1 MYLHSTLA
9 NVRNPG
15 DLFSCDAPRRTAGR
29 QHRMAGTAYHFGVI
43 RDYFAVRML
52 FERLDEKRRISRHS
66 CRLLRVEY
74 PSDEC
79 PYRPARDR

>member
-52 FERLDEKRRISRHS
+52 SER
-66 CRLLRVEY
+66 
-74 PSDEC
+74 
-79 PYRPARDR
+79 